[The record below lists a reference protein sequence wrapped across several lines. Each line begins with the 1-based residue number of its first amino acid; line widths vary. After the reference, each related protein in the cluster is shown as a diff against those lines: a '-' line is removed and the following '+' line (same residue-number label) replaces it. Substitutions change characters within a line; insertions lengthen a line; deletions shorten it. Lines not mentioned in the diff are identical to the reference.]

1 LLVSCSSGGCMATIR
16 LHGKKWQARVYK
28 KGYPTAIRSF
38 LIRKDAEKWARQ
50 VEAEMD
56 KGSYMNS
63 TLSEKTTFGEL
74 IERHLRE
81 VTPLMRGAKADSI
94 RLKAIMRKPIAKE
107 NLASLTPSKI
117 AKYRDERLL
126 EIAPST
132 VVRELAYFSSIINH
146 ARREWGIN
154 TPNPVLS
161 VRKPTQPQGRS
172 RVLSYDEERLL
183 LEACEPKANRNIY
196 TRPFVIL
203 AVETAMRRGEILS
216 LNWNDINYGKRT
228 AFLQL
233 TKNGESRTVPLSTR
247 AIETLQALPR
257 SINGRVLP
265 INFGALETNFKRA
278 VIRAKLHDL
287 RIHDL
292 RHTAATRL
300 AEKLPNLLELSAVT
314 GHKNLSMLKRYY
326 HPNPQELAKK
336 IA

>member
-1 LLVSCSSGGCMATIR
+1 MATIR

-56 KGSYMNS
+56 KGSYINS
-63 TLSEKTTFGEL
+63 ALSEKTTLGEL
-74 IERHLRE
+74 IERYLRE
-81 VTPLMRGAKADSI
+81 VTPLMRGAKADTV
-94 RLKAIMRKPIAKE
+94 RLKAILRRPICNE
-107 NLASLTPSKI
+107 NMSCLTPSKI

-161 VRKPTQPQGRS
+161 VRKPAQPLGRN
-172 RVLSYDEERLL
+172 RILTLEEESILL
-183 LEACEPKANRNIY
+183 NACAPRANRNIY
-196 TRPFVIL
+196 TRPFVIFAL
-203 AVETAMRRGEILS
+203 ETAMRRGEILS
-216 LNWNDINYGKRT
+216 LRWENVDYLKRT
-228 AFLQL
+228 AFLAL
-233 TKNGESRTVPLSTR
+233 TKNGETRTVPLSTR

-257 SINGRVLP
+257 SINGIVFP
-265 INFGALETNFKRA
+265 INFAALETNFKRA
-278 VIRAKLHDL
+278 RDRANLSDL

-292 RHTAATRL
+292 RHTAITRL
-300 AEKLPNLLELSAVT
+300 AEKLPNLIKLSAVS
-314 GHKNLSMLKRYY
+314 GHKNLGMLKRYY
-326 HPNPQELAKK
+326 HPKPEALALKLV
-336 IA
+336 